1 MYEPKPL
8 WEVSRQLTATAAG
21 REPADLVV
29 KNARLV
35 NVCTGEVLPG
45 TDVAVRAG
53 RVAFV
58 GDAGHCVGAGTR
70 VEDAQGRYLTPGFLD
85 GHMHVESSMMTVGQ
99 YARATLPHGTTGIF
113 PDPHE
118 IVNVAGLAGMRAM
131 QEDAA
136 TTPQRAYFTTPS
148 CVPAAP
154 GLEHTGGRVTARDV
168 AESMGWPGVAGL
180 GEMMDV
186 RGVLEGDADVHAR
199 IGATLRARRPVTGH
213 FPLEDT
219 GAVLN
224 AYAASGVSSCHES
237 TRPEEVLAKLRL
249 GMYAMVREGSAW
261 DDLPATIRAVTE
273 RRLDTRHVLLVS
285 DDLHADTLLTKGHMD
300 YIVRMAIRCGVP
312 PVTAVQM
319 ATLNTA
325 DYFGLSQ
332 DIGAVAPGRLADFL
346 LLDDLAEVTVRDVYV
361 GGMLAA
367 RDGALCC
374 ETFLYAYPQALYHTV
389 HLPRALTP
397 ADFTVPTPKAGV
409 PQVKALAAEA
419 PQAETPQ
426 EALQTDA
433 PKVKA
438 PEVKASEV
446 RAPKV
451 EAPRVEETAAVR
463 VIRVRGGNV
472 LTEAETRTL
481 PVENGAVRLPGD
493 EDICKAA
500 VLGRHGQGTKAFG
513 FAAGFGFARGAV
525 ASTYAHDAHNLLVM
539 GKNDADMAL
548 AANTL
553 LHCGGGMCAV
563 ADGEVLACVEL
574 PIAGLMNDR
583 PAAESAA
590 AMEELAQAW
599 RVLGC
604 ALPSPFMTAS
614 LLSLS
619 VIPSLRLT
627 DMGLVDVKQGKLVS
641 LFVQE

>member
-8 WEVSRQLTATAAG
+8 WEVNRQLTATAAG
-21 REPADLVV
+21 REPAELVV

-53 RVAFV
+53 RVALV

-136 TTPQRAYFTTPS
+136 ATPQRAYFTTPS

-273 RRLDTRHVLLVS
+273 RRLDTRHLLLVS

-300 YIVRMAIRCGVP
+300 YIVRMAVRCGVP

-325 DYFGLSQ
+325 EYFGLSQ

-346 LLDDLAEVTVRDVYV
+346 LLDDLAEVAVRDVYV

-374 ETFLYAYPQALYHTV
+374 ETFPYAYPQALYHTV

-397 ADFTVPTPKAGV
+397 ADFTVSAPKVGAPEAGAS
-409 PQVKALAAEA
+409 QVKAPAAE
-419 PQAETPQ
+419 
-426 EALQTDA
+426 
-433 PKVKA
+433 V
-438 PEVKASEV
+438 
-446 RAPKV
+446 
-451 EAPRVEETAAVR
+451 PRVEETAAVH
-463 VIRVRGGNV
+463 VIRVRGGSV

-481 PVENGAVRLPGD
+481 PVEDGAVRLPDG
-493 EDICKAA
+493 EDVCKAA

-539 GKNDADMAL
+539 GRNDADMAL

-553 LHCGGGMCAV
+553 LRCGGGMCAV

-574 PIAGLMNDR
+574 PIAGLMNGR

-599 RVLGC
+599 RALGC
-604 ALPSPFMTAS
+604 TLPSPFMTAS

-627 DMGLVDVKQGKLVS
+627 DMGLVDVKQGKLVP
-641 LFVQE
+641 LFVQK